1 MEFDVPPC
9 FSPSL
14 VSLLSSFLMQIPFK
28 KTALGT
34 FLLILSLFSCQA
46 QAQSPVENGE
56 FDDQYASSPDWW
68 WGHGG
73 CTVARTTEQAN
84 NGVYAALISDRT
96 AYWQGAAQELNG
108 DLTIGKDYHFQ
119 CWVRT
124 KSVSSGVLRI
134 EVSQTD
140 DRGIQYTSVTKALA
154 NDSQWT
160 LMEGGFH
167 LLANGN
173 LDDLQFVIGGD
184 YTDDRT
190 FDYYV
195 DSVTITENDWLAA
208 ADQRIEQFRKRDL
221 ILNFEDAAG
230 NPISDV
236 DIEIEQIGHRFAFGS
251 TLNDGFIDYQVY
263 ADFFRQN
270 FDWATIE
277 WFSQWKPVE
286 EVQGL
291 EDYTKADASVDFAQE
306 NGIQL
311 RGHALAWPDTR
322 FMPEWLIGQSAQT
335 HQDEIN
341 ERIDNVVSRYSGR
354 LVHWDVNNEMLN
366 FTYFEDVVGPG
377 IRSAMFVRARENDA
391 GVKLF
396 TNEYGLN
403 ESGYKTQ
410 RYRELIQG
418 LQSEGADVGGIGLQ
432 SHFDGNVSPKALELT
447 LAKLTDLGPEIWFT
461 EFDASNPDPV
471 ERAKLL
477 ETFYRYAFSVPE
489 AHGIIMWGF
498 WAGNHWRG
506 ADSAIVDMDWSVNAA
521 GQKYFELMDEW
532 STSIS
537 TSVNN
542 GDSEFSFRGT
552 HGNYLIKTTHNAI
565 ESYHVVSLVP
575 DSASSAAEIT
585 LTLTDAPTVPATV
598 FVYGSSE
605 DDTATY
611 DFKYPERISINGVT
625 SSLNL
630 PLSNF
635 KVGFEGLGG
644 EDSLRV
650 VTDSDPE
657 LVVAFDNRVLSLG
670 NDIEIQFSDV
680 ENIEIESSSAG
691 DRLVLNDSV
700 GDDVFE
706 SNVLQTEVDF
716 GGHQITAIGF
726 NSIGCR
732 SKKGGVDNA
741 IVEDSAG
748 NDNVRTNGVDS
759 LDIRDGQLLRQFFDF
774 EQIEMASTL
783 GNDVVL
789 GLIADETL
797 AIDIAIDRAEFE
809 STNNSIVLTD
819 FFFTKLVSNANSPQ
833 VVSLDVANNSS
844 DDKVVLSKEIITIRE
859 ASNLRFSLRGFD
871 EVSSVLGGNDN
882 MILRDSPWDDLLTV
896 SSSGFTFVNQN
907 QNFTGE
913 GSGSILAVSR
923 NGGDDVAD
931 VGATTFN
938 LNLVG
943 DWQTP

>member
-1 MEFDVPPC
+1 
-9 FSPSL
+9 
-14 VSLLSSFLMQIPFK
+14 MQSTLNK
-28 KTALGT
+28 AALGT
-34 FLLILSLFSCQA
+34 FLLILFSFSCQVH
-46 QAQSPVENGE
+46 AQSLVQNGE
-56 FDDQYASSPDWW
+56 FDDQFASSPDWW

-84 NGVYAALISDRT
+84 NGIHAALVSDRT
-96 AYWQGAAQELNG
+96 AYWQGASQELNG
-108 DLTIGKDYHFQ
+108 DLTVGKDYHFQ

-140 DRGIQYTSVTKALA
+140 DRGNKYTSVTKALA
-154 NDSQWT
+154 SDSQWT
-160 LMEGGFH
+160 LMEGGFR

-173 LDDLQFVIGGD
+173 VDDLRFVIGGD

-208 ADQRIEQFRKRDL
+208 ANQRIEQFRKRDL
-221 ILNFEDAAG
+221 VLNFRDTAG

-236 DIEIEQIGHRFAFGS
+236 DIEINQIGHRFAFGS

-277 WFSQWKPVE
+277 WYSQWKPVE
-286 EVQGL
+286 EVQGV
-291 EDYTKADASVDFAQE
+291 EDYTRADATVDFAQE

-311 RGHALAWPDTR
+311 RGHALAWPDER
-322 FMPEWLIGQSAQT
+322 FRPAWLTAQSAQT
-335 HQDEIN
+335 HVDEIN
-341 ERIDNVVSRYSGR
+341 ERIDNVVSRYTGR

-377 IRSAMFVRARENDA
+377 IRSDMFVRARQNDA
-391 GVKLF
+391 DVKLF

-403 ESGYKTQ
+403 ESGYKAQ

-432 SHFDGNVSPKALELT
+432 SHFEGNVSPKALELT
-447 LAKLTDLGPEIWFT
+447 LEKLTDLGPEIWFT

-471 ERAKLL
+471 ELAKLV

-489 AHGIIMWGF
+489 ARGIIMWGF

-506 ADSAIVDMDWSVNAA
+506 DDSAIVDIDWSINAA

-532 STSIS
+532 STSIT

-575 DSASSAAEIT
+575 DSAGSAAGIS

-605 DDTATY
+605 NDTATY
-611 DFKYPERISINGVT
+611 NFTYPKRILINGVT

-635 KVGFEGLGG
+635 KVGFAGLGG

-650 VTDSDPE
+650 VSDSQPE
-657 LVVAFDNRVLSLG
+657 LVVAFENRVLSLG
-670 NDIEIQFSDV
+670 NNIEIQFSDV
-680 ENIEIESSSAG
+680 ENIKIESSSPG

-700 GDDVFE
+700 GDDVFL
-706 SNVLQTEVDF
+706 SSVLQTEVDF

-726 NSIGCR
+726 RSIGCR
-732 SKKGGVDNA
+732 SKKGGVDTA
-741 IVEDSAG
+741 LVEDSVN
-748 NDNVRTNGVDS
+748 NDNVRTNGIDS
-759 LDIRDGQLLRQFFDF
+759 LDIRDGQVLRQFFKF
-774 EQIEMASTL
+774 EQVEMASTV

-797 AIDIAIDRAEFE
+797 AIDITVDRAEFE
-809 STNNSIVLTD
+809 STSNSIVLTD
-819 FFFTKLVSNANSPQ
+819 FYFTKLVSNADAPQ
-833 VVSLDVANNSS
+833 VVSFDVSDNNSA
-844 DDKVVLSKEIITIRE
+844 DQIVLSKEIITIRE
-859 ASNLRFSLRGFD
+859 ATNLRFSLRGFD
-871 EVSSVLGGNDN
+871 EVSSILGGNDN
-882 MILRDSPWDDLLTV
+882 LILRDSPWDDLLTV
-896 SSSGFTFVNQN
+896 SGSGFSFLNQN

-913 GSGSILAVSR
+913 GSGSVLAVSR
-923 NGGDDVAD
+923 NGGEDVAD
-931 VGATTFN
+931 TGATTFN
-938 LNLVG
+938 LNLIG